1 MVKNNF
7 EIDVKVKCMEEDI
20 SQAQLA
26 KLVGTSA
33 PYVSRLLHK
42 QECIVN
48 KTFVS
53 MLDKLGYEEIF
64 MSLNGFRNIT
74 IDYNAGSLVLAFAE
88 NYQSNGCYSAAEAL
102 ERDIVV
108 ENAEALMRAQELF
121 ISLRKRC

>member
-53 MLDKLGYEEIF
+53 MLDKLGYDVQVTYVKKE
-64 MSLNGFRNIT
+64 
-74 IDYNAGSLVLAFAE
+74 D
-88 NYQSNGCYSAAEAL
+88 
-102 ERDIVV
+102 
-108 ENAEALMRAQELF
+108 
-121 ISLRKRC
+121 